1 MSNYNTGDMLEIIFA
16 HRNKAYGA
24 YQLRRSYHKTLM
36 RAFALGVSF
45 IAFLFIMP
53 RFANALSGVMVERPD
68 ETEVTMS
75 APPDLTPE
83 VPLTPPPPPV
93 TPPPP
98 ARTTFV
104 FVPPVILEDPMA
116 PDKIT
121 TEVDEL
127 LEKEGVVGTKEV
139 QGTTDIAPTIDP
151 GDDLGD
157 VVEAPKKVILDKVY
171 DSFDIQ
177 KMPSFPGGD
186 AAMMAYLRENI
197 IYPTIAKE
205 TNIMGTVALRFVVG
219 VDGSISDIAILKDPG
234 GGCGK
239 EAVRVLKS
247 MPTWI
252 PGEANGNPVKVRFTM
267 PVRFILQ

>member
-75 APPDLTPE
+75 APPDLTLE
-83 VPLTPPPPPV
+83 VPPIPPPPPV

-104 FVPPVILEDPMA
+104 FVPPVILDDTEA
-116 PDKIT
+116 PDKVA

-127 LEKEGVVGTKEV
+127 LEKEGEVGTKAV

-151 GDDLGD
+151 GDFDK
-157 VVEAPKKVILDKVY
+157 VVEVQKTVVPDKVY

-186 AAMMAYLRENI
+186 AAMMAYLRDNI
-197 IYPTIAKE
+197 VYPAIAKE